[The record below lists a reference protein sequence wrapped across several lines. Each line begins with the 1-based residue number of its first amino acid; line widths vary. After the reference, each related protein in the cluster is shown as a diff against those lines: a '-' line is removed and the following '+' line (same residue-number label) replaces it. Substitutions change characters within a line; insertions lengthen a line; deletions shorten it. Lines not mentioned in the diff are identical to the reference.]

1 MTSGIPLNMISAEVT
16 ITVPFYDIDSLN
28 IVWHGNYVKYLELAR
43 CELLNTI
50 GYNYAQMKASGYI
63 WPVIDLQ
70 LRYIEPIIF
79 NQKIKIHATLIE
91 YQNRLKINYLIT
103 DAETGRRLTKAS
115 TTQVAVNMDTNE
127 MCFESPD
134 VLLKKLRELSA

>member
-1 MTSGIPLNMISAEVT
+1 MTAEVM
-16 ITVPFYDIDSLN
+16 IDIPFYDIDSLN
-28 IVWHGNYVKYLELAR
+28 VVWHGNYVKYLEIAR
-43 CELLNTI
+43 CELLNNI
-50 GYNYAQMKASGYI
+50 GYNYAQMKASGYV

-115 TTQVAVNMDTNE
+115 TTQVAVKLETKE
-127 MCFESPD
+127 MCFESPE
-134 VLLKKLRELSA
+134 VLLAKIGELAL